1 MPLPNSR
8 SMSGSISASLICL
21 LALGHCAA
29 FADRNLPAVAAPL
42 LKSDLGLSDAQL
54 GVLDGPAFVL
64 LYVVGMLASWPLAS
78 SRHRFRLL
86 AGCVALWVLG
96 MAAFA
101 LGQSFGVLVAARAL
115 VGLGQAAFVPLAL
128 GLIVE
133 GSAPQW
139 RARSMAVFT
148 AAAAVGR
155 SVALLGGGAA
165 LALLARWVPALGLA
179 HWRLLFLLMAAPNLI
194 LMLMLLRRAEWSPA
208 AAPPV
213 AIPGQIL
220 AAFRRRPGLICT
232 YFCGAG
238 ASVLIVQTIGA
249 WAPSVLHRE
258 EGLVPATAAL
268 VFGAALL
275 VTAPLGHL
283 IAGILVDMRRK
294 KLTPMVVV
302 AGALLL
308 TVPLLW
314 AVLRASSAA
323 AACGFLTLTYLV
335 GDVAA
340 VAALAGLPSIL
351 PAPLRD
357 AGLRLFLAFITVLG
371 VGLGP
376 FFAGLISDG
385 IGMGGRGLSAALYIV
400 CAGAAAFGIVSALL
414 ARAGWRGAVV
424 EAAG

>member
-1 MPLPNSR
+1 MPLPNAR
-8 SMSGSISASLICL
+8 STSGSISASLICL

-42 LKSDLGLSDAQL
+42 LKADLGLSDAQMGL
-54 GVLDGPAFVL
+54 LDGPAFVL

-86 AGCVALWVLG
+86 AGCVAVWALG
-96 MAAFA
+96 MAVFA
-101 LGQSFGVLVAARAL
+101 LGQSFDALIAARAL
-115 VGLGQAAFVPLAL
+115 LGLGQAAFVPLAL

-133 GSAPQW
+133 GSAPRW

-155 SVALLGGGAA
+155 SVALLGGGTA
-165 LALLARWVPALGLA
+165 LALLAHWAPASVIA
-179 HWRLLFLLMAAPNLI
+179 HWRLLFLLMAAPNLFLI
-194 LMLMLLRRAEWSPA
+194 VMLLRHTERPPA

-213 AIPGQIL
+213 AVPRQML
-220 AAFRRRPGLICT
+220 AAFRRRPGLLST

-283 IAGILVDMRRK
+283 IAGILVDMRGKR
-294 KLTPMVVV
+294 LTPMAVV

-314 AVLRASSAA
+314 LVLRASSAT

-351 PAPLRD
+351 PVPLRD

-371 VGLGP
+371 VGMGP
-376 FFAGLISDG
+376 FLAGLVSDG
-385 IGMGGRGLSAALYIV
+385 IGVGGHGLSTALYIV

>member
-194 LMLMLLRRAEWSPA
+194 LMRMLLRRAEWSPA

-323 AACGFLTLTYLV
+323 ACGFLTLTYLV

-385 IGMGGRGLSAALYIV
+385 IGMGGRGLSTALYLV

>member
-1 MPLPNSR
+1 MPLPNAR
-8 SMSGSISASLICL
+8 STSGSISASLICL

-42 LKSDLGLSDAQL
+42 LKADLGLSDAQL
-54 GVLDGPAFVL
+54 GLLNGPAFVL

-86 AGCVALWVLG
+86 AGCVAVWALG

-101 LGQSFGVLVAARAL
+101 LGRSFDTLIAARAL

-133 GSAPQW
+133 GSAPRW

-165 LALLARWVPALGLA
+165 LALLARWAPASGLA
-179 HWRLLFLLMAAPNLI
+179 HWRLLFLLMGAPNLVLI
-194 LMLMLLRRAEWSPA
+194 VMLLRRAERPPA

-213 AIPGQIL
+213 VVPGQIL

-283 IAGILVDMRRK
+283 IAGILVDMRGKRM
-294 KLTPMVVV
+294 TPMTVV

-308 TVPLLW
+308 AVPLLW
-314 AVLRASSAA
+314 LVLQASSAT

-351 PAPLRD
+351 PVPLRD

-371 VGLGP
+371 VGMGP
-376 FFAGLISDG
+376 FLAGLVSDG
-385 IGMGGRGLSAALYIV
+385 IGMGGRGLSTALYIV